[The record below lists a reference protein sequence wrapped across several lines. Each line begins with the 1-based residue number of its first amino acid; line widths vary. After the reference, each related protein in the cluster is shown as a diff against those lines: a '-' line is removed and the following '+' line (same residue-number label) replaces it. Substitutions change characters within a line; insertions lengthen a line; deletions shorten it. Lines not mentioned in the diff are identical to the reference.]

1 LALPCYQVF
10 VVAQVPHASK
20 LSGGFVVLPYAE
32 SLRKNRYRTN
42 SNGNNIHLN
51 QQSIRI
57 QSSKQSRIILTGT
70 SDDQGS
76 KKDNKKPLIFQSS
89 IPKEVRKK
97 IYEAEGNTQAAKDRT
112 VRMIGYI
119 LFALIGSL
127 LGIGNGVLTEVLS
140 SESSTDTATMVESSF
155 GWLQDNPF
163 LTTKWGGIIA
173 LISAGVFG
181 TLAELE
187 WRTRDENAERIWEE
201 MKRRQQQ
208 QAEANEKQKRKM
220 KRAMTTSKGGSKTD
234 TRPSK
239 RMSELAQVLQSE
251 DEEEGKKAD
260 VNPINNQDIAVEQQ
274 LQQEDGIFGKLKK
287 FYKQAD
293 DMAAAQ
299 ALLLNKKLED
309 TGVIEKITDESGLK
323 VIGKDAASKLK
334 SPSREEDEKRN

>member
-1 LALPCYQVF
+1 MTWEKTAPFAAYGKSHPTLIFFC
-10 VVAQVPHASK
+10 
-20 LSGGFVVLPYAE
+20 VVLF
-32 SLRKNRYRTN
+32 L
-42 SNGNNIHLN
+42 
-51 QQSIRI
+51 
-57 QSSKQSRIILTGT
+57 
-70 SDDQGS
+70 GS
-76 KKDNKKPLIFQSS
+76 Q
-89 IPKEVRKK
+89 
-97 IYEAEGNTQAAKDRT
+97 
-112 VRMIGYI
+112 
-119 LFALIGSL
+119 
-127 LGIGNGVLTEVLS
+127 
-140 SESSTDTATMVESSF
+140 
-155 GWLQDNPF
+155 
-163 LTTKWGGIIA
+163 
-173 LISAGVFG
+173 
-181 TLAELE
+181 